1 LLPQA
6 CSTLLLQLQQ
16 LRLPPLPTQLLQ
28 QQQQVCSATQ
38 LLLRLPRQQQL
49 LQRGARL

>member
-16 LRLPPLPTQLLQ
+16 LRLPPLQTQLL

-38 LLLRLPRQQQL
+38 LLLRLQRQQQL
-49 LQRGARL
+49 LLRGARL